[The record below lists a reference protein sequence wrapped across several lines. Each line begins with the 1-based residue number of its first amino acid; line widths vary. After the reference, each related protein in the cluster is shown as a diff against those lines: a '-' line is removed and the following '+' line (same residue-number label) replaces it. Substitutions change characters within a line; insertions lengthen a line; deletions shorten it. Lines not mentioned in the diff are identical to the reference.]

1 MSTLACHIISPAF
14 RCKGLWANRWLATK
28 DFVSKVRNLVV
39 WVDCHARVHVKVG
52 GGGCRVEVLM
62 HYNCPFCSTDALVFT
77 CLPAASGGR
86 DLPPRNF
93 GWLFL
98 AGLYC
103 RKNVA
108 SVSFIPFLSLLLSP
122 FPTSTSSHKDIYSF
136 FLNMQTHYINI
147 VNYKFSG

>member
-1 MSTLACHIISPAF
+1 MQGSLGQPLAGNQ
-14 RCKGLWANRWLATK
+14 GLCQQSEELGGLGRRTRSCACEK
-28 DFVSKVRNLVV
+28 
-39 WVDCHARVHVKVG
+39 G

-86 DLPPRNF
+86 DLAPRNF

-98 AGLYC
+98 ASLYC

-136 FLNMQTHYINI
+136 FLNMQTHCINI